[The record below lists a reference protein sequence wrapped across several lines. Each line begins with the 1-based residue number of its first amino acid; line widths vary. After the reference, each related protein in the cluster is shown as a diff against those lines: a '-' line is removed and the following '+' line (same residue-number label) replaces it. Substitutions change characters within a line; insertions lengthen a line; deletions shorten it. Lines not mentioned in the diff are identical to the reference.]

1 MSNSVFD
8 RLGYNFDS
16 DNFEGAEE
24 LSDAALN
31 SLELRKTTMATW
43 QYDQV
48 ARGDTARTNYFRNPT
63 ANLYISLRSTA
74 NNLSRLA
81 SNLSLSNV
89 AISANSFVL
98 ELDRFKSHTDN
109 ISGVFA
115 MSGRNNIDYT
125 IPQYESA
132 MATAEQMVTILY
144 SADNVGN
151 TVGALGSFTS
161 LFINKQLTANDTILA
176 ADLLS
181 MNSAIS
187 YTGIPLL
194 PYSTLGG
201 VAIEAINSHI
211 ATANTMVAARRNHDW
226 NFFQKSQQIAAD
238 MGVVSQFNT
247 MGKLKTQLIQYKIGT
262 DALIANLQAPVIHDS
277 NTGVYASSVTV
288 IDTTPNADSIRAA
301 TLTKSNI
308 AFTNYYA
315 TASSIQEEVIPD
327 IGTAVGSQQ
336 DIVANYI
343 NSVLLEVAQNT

>member
-1 MSNSVFD
+1 MSNSIFD

-31 SLELRKTTMATW
+31 ALEITKTTMKTW

-89 AISANSFVL
+89 AISANSLVL

-109 ISGVFA
+109 ISGVLE
-115 MSGRNNIDYT
+115 MTGRDLDSGT
-125 IPQYESA
+125 PQYETA
-132 MATAEQMVTILY
+132 IATAEQMVNLLY
-144 SADNVGN
+144 SADGVAN

-176 ADLLS
+176 TDLLS
-181 MNSAIS
+181 MNSSIS
-187 YTGIPLL
+187 YSGLPPL

-211 ATANTMVAARRNHDW
+211 ATANTMVASRRNHDW
-226 NFFQKSQQIAAD
+226 NFYQKSRAINSD
-238 MGVVSQFNT
+238 MGRVSQFDR
-247 MGKLKTQLIQYKIGT
+247 MGKMKTELIQNKIGT
-262 DALIANLQAPVIHDS
+262 DALLANLQAPVIHNS
-277 NTGVYASSVTV
+277 NTGVYTSSVTV
-288 IDTTPNADSIRAA
+288 IDTTPNADFIRAA
-301 TLTKSNI
+301 TLAKSNI

-315 TASSIQEEVIPD
+315 SDSSTQEEIILDTGPV
-327 IGTAVGSQQ
+327 GTQ
-336 DIVANYI
+336 DQIVTDYLK
-343 NSVLLEVAQNT
+343 SVTQNT

>member
-8 RLGYNFDS
+8 RLGYDFDS
-16 DNFEGAEE
+16 INFEGSEQ

-31 SLELRKTTMATW
+31 TLETRKTTLATW

-48 ARGDTARTNYFRNPT
+48 ARGDTARSNYFRNPT

-89 AISANSFVL
+89 AISANGFVL

-109 ISGVFA
+109 ISGVLE
-115 MSGRNNIDYT
+115 MTGRRFDPDT
-125 IPQYESA
+125 PQYEIAISI
-132 MATAEQMVTILY
+132 AEQMVTLLY
-144 SADNVGN
+144 SADGVAN

-176 ADLLS
+176 ADLVS

-187 YTGIPLL
+187 YSGLPLL

-201 VAIEAINSHI
+201 VAIETINSHI
-211 ATANTMVAARRNHDW
+211 SIANTMVASRRNHDW
-226 NFFQKSQQIAAD
+226 NFFKKSRAISSD
-238 MGVVSQFNT
+238 MGKVTQFNS
-247 MGKLKTQLIQYKIGT
+247 MGKMRTELIQYKLGT
-262 DALIANLQAPVIHDS
+262 DALIANLQAPVIHNS
-277 NTGVYASSVTV
+277 NTGVFASSTT

-301 TLTKSNI
+301 TLAKSNT

-315 TASSIQEEVIPD
+315 SGSSIQEVVIPD
-327 IGTAVGSQQ
+327 IGTAVGTQI
-336 DIVANYI
+336 DIVRDYI
-343 NSVLLEVAQNT
+343 NSVTQNT

>member
-16 DNFEGAEE
+16 DNFEGAEQ
-24 LSDAALN
+24 LSQGALN
-31 SLELRKTTMATW
+31 SLEMRKITMATW

-109 ISGVFA
+109 ISGILA
-115 MSGRNNIDYT
+115 TSGRNNIDYT

-132 MATAEQMVTILY
+132 MAIAEQTVTLLY
-144 SADNVGN
+144 SADNVAN
-151 TVGALGSFTS
+151 SVGALGSFTS
-161 LFINKQLTANDTILA
+161 LFINKQLTANDTILS

-187 YTGIPLL
+187 YSGLPLL

-211 ATANTMVAARRNHDW
+211 ATANSMVATRRNHDW
-226 NFFQKSQQIAAD
+226 NFFKKAQQISAD
-238 MGVVSQFNT
+238 MGVVSQFNS
-247 MGKLKTQLIQYKIGT
+247 MGKMRSNLIYSKIGT
-262 DALIANLQAPVIHDS
+262 DALIANLQAPIIHSS
-277 NTGVYASSVTV
+277 NTGISSSANSA
-288 IDTTPNADSIRAA
+288 DTTSNADSIRAA
-301 TLTKSNI
+301 TLSKSNI

-315 TASSIQEEVIPD
+315 TASSNQEEVIPD

-343 NSVLLEVAQNT
+343 NSVALVAQNT

>member
-16 DNFEGAEE
+16 DNFEGAEQ
-24 LSDAALN
+24 LSQGALN
-31 SLELRKTTMATW
+31 SLEMRKITMATW

-109 ISGVFA
+109 ISGILA
-115 MSGRNNIDYT
+115 TSGRNNIDYT

-132 MATAEQMVTILY
+132 MAIAEQTVTLLY
-144 SADNVGN
+144 SADNVAN
-151 TVGALGSFTS
+151 SVGALGSFTS
-161 LFINKQLTANDTILA
+161 LFINKQLTANDTILS

-187 YTGIPLL
+187 YSGLPLL

-211 ATANTMVAARRNHDW
+211 ATANSMVATRRNHDW
-226 NFFQKSQQIAAD
+226 NFFKKAQQISAD
-238 MGVVSQFNT
+238 MGVVSQFNS
-247 MGKLKTQLIQYKIGT
+247 MGKMRSSLIYSKIGT
-262 DALIANLQAPVIHDS
+262 DALIANLQAPIIHSS
-277 NTGVYASSVTV
+277 NTGISSSANSA
-288 IDTTPNADSIRAA
+288 DTTSNADSIRAA
-301 TLTKSNI
+301 TLSKSNI

-343 NSVLLEVAQNT
+343 NSVALVAQNT

>member
-16 DNFEGAEE
+16 DNFEGAEQ
-24 LSDAALN
+24 LSQGALN
-31 SLELRKTTMATW
+31 SLEMRKITMATW

-109 ISGVFA
+109 ISGILA
-115 MSGRNNIDYT
+115 TSGRNNIDYT

-132 MATAEQMVTILY
+132 MAIAEQTVTLLY
-144 SADNVGN
+144 SADNVAN
-151 TVGALGSFTS
+151 SVGALGSFTS
-161 LFINKQLTANDTILA
+161 LFINKQLTANDTILS

-187 YTGIPLL
+187 YSGLPLL

-211 ATANTMVAARRNHDW
+211 ATANSMVATRRNHDW
-226 NFFQKSQQIAAD
+226 NFFKKAQQISAD
-238 MGVVSQFNT
+238 MGVVSQFNS
-247 MGKLKTQLIQYKIGT
+247 MGKMRSNLIYSKIGT
-262 DALIANLQAPVIHDS
+262 DALIANLQAPIIHSS
-277 NTGVYASSVTV
+277 NTGISSSANSA
-288 IDTTPNADSIRAA
+288 DTTSNADSIRAA
-301 TLTKSNI
+301 TLSKSNI

-343 NSVLLEVAQNT
+343 NSVALVAQNT

>member
-1 MSNSVFD
+1 MTNSVFD

-16 DNFEGAEE
+16 DNFEGAEQ

-31 SLELRKTTMATW
+31 TLETRKTTLATW

-48 ARGDTARTNYFRNPT
+48 ARSDTARTNYYRNPT

-74 NNLSRLA
+74 NNLMRLA

-89 AISANSFVL
+89 AVSANAFVL
-98 ELDRFKSHTDN
+98 ELDKFKSHTDN
-109 ISGVFA
+109 ISGVLE
-115 MSGRNNIDYT
+115 MTGRRFDPDT
-125 IPQYESA
+125 PQYEIA
-132 MATAEQMVTILY
+132 IATAEQMVTLLY
-144 SADNVGN
+144 SADNVAN

-176 ADLLS
+176 ADLVS

-211 ATANTMVAARRNHDW
+211 AIANTMVATRRNHDW
-226 NFFQKSQQIAAD
+226 NFFKKSRAISSD
-238 MGVVSQFNT
+238 MGKVTQFNS
-247 MGKLKTQLIQYKIGT
+247 MGKMKTQLIQYKIGT

-277 NTGVYASSVTV
+277 NTGVFASSTT
-288 IDTTPNADSIRAA
+288 IETTPNADSIRAT
-301 TLTKSNI
+301 TLAKSNS
-308 AFTNYYA
+308 AFANYYA
-315 TASSIQEEVIPD
+315 TATSTTDEIILD
-327 IGTAVGSQQ
+327 YGTVGTQ
-336 DIVANYI
+336 DQIVMDYI
-343 NSVLLEVAQNT
+343 NSVTQNT

>member
-1 MSNSVFD
+1 MSNSIFD

-16 DNFEGAEE
+16 INFEGAEQ
-24 LSDAALN
+24 LSEGALN
-31 SLELRKTTMATW
+31 SLETRKTKLTTW

-48 ARGDTARTNYFRNPT
+48 ARGDTAKTNYFRNPT
-63 ANLYISLRSTA
+63 ANLYISLRNTA

-89 AISANSFVL
+89 AISANGFVL

-109 ISGVFA
+109 ISGVLE
-115 MSGRNNIDYT
+115 MTGRRISPDT
-125 IPQYESA
+125 PQYETA
-132 MATAEQMVTILY
+132 IATAEQMVTLLY
-144 SADNVGN
+144 SADGVAN

-187 YTGIPLL
+187 YSGLPLL

-201 VAIEAINSHI
+201 VELEAINSHI
-211 ATANTMVAARRNHDW
+211 AIANTMIAARRNHDW
-226 NFFQKSQQIAAD
+226 NFYQKSRAISSD
-238 MGVVSQFNT
+238 MGRVSQFNS
-247 MGKLKTQLIQYKIGT
+247 MGKMKTELLQYKIGT
-262 DALIANLQAPVIHDS
+262 DALIANLQAPVIHNS
-277 NTGVYASSVTV
+277 NTGVFASSTT

-301 TLTKSNI
+301 TLAKSNT

-315 TASSIQEEVIPD
+315 SGSPVQEEVILDTAPV
-327 IGTAVGSQQ
+327 GTEN
-336 DIVANYI
+336 DIVTNYRA
-343 NSVLLEVAQNT
+343 SAAQNT

>member
-1 MSNSVFD
+1 MPNSVFD

-31 SLELRKTTMATW
+31 TLEITKTTMKTW

-89 AISANSFVL
+89 AVSANSLVL

-109 ISGVFA
+109 ISGVLE
-115 MSGRNNIDYT
+115 MTGRDLDSGT
-125 IPQYESA
+125 PQYETA
-132 MATAEQMVTILY
+132 IATAEQMVNLLY
-144 SADNVGN
+144 SADGVAN

-181 MNSAIS
+181 MNSSIS
-187 YTGIPLL
+187 YSGLPLL

-201 VAIEAINSHI
+201 VALEAINSHI
-211 ATANTMVAARRNHDW
+211 GIANTMIASRRNHDW
-226 NFFQKSQQIAAD
+226 NFYQKSRAINSD
-238 MGVVSQFNT
+238 MGRVSQFDR
-247 MGKLKTQLIQYKIGT
+247 MGKMKTELIQNKIGT
-262 DALIANLQAPVIHDS
+262 DALLANLQAPVIHNS
-277 NTGVYASSVTV
+277 NTGVFASFVTV
-288 IDTTPNADSIRAA
+288 IDTTPNADSIRAS
-301 TLTKSNI
+301 TLAKSNI

-315 TASSIQEEVIPD
+315 SGSSVQEEVILDTGPV
-327 IGTAVGSQQ
+327 GTEN
-336 DIVANYI
+336 DIVTNYRA
-343 NSVLLEVAQNT
+343 SAVQNT

>member
-1 MSNSVFD
+1 MTNSVFD

-16 DNFEGAEE
+16 DNFEGAEQ

-31 SLELRKTTMATW
+31 TLETRKTTLATW

-48 ARGDTARTNYFRNPT
+48 ARSDTARTNYYRNPT

-74 NNLSRLA
+74 NNLMRLA

-89 AISANSFVL
+89 AVSANAFVL
-98 ELDRFKSHTDN
+98 ELDKFKSHTDN
-109 ISGVFA
+109 ISGVLE
-115 MSGRNNIDYT
+115 MTGRRFDPDT
-125 IPQYESA
+125 PQYEIA
-132 MATAEQMVTILY
+132 IATAEQMVTLLY
-144 SADNVGN
+144 SADNVAN

-176 ADLLS
+176 ADLVS

-211 ATANTMVAARRNHDW
+211 AIANTMVATRRNHDW
-226 NFFQKSQQIAAD
+226 NFFKKSRAISSD
-238 MGVVSQFNT
+238 MGKVTQFNS
-247 MGKLKTQLIQYKIGT
+247 MGKMKTQLIQYKIGT

-277 NTGVYASSVTV
+277 NTGVFASSTT
-288 IDTTPNADSIRAA
+288 IETTPNADSIRAT
-301 TLTKSNI
+301 TLAKSNS
-308 AFTNYYA
+308 AFANYYA
-315 TASSIQEEVIPD
+315 TATSTIDEIILD
-327 IGTAVGSQQ
+327 YGTVGTQ
-336 DIVANYI
+336 DQIVMDYI
-343 NSVLLEVAQNT
+343 NSVTQNT

>member
-16 DNFEGAEE
+16 DNFEGAEQ
-24 LSDAALN
+24 LSQGALN
-31 SLELRKTTMATW
+31 SLEMRKITMATW

-109 ISGVFA
+109 ISGILA
-115 MSGRNNIDYT
+115 TSGRNNIDYT

-132 MATAEQMVTILY
+132 MAIAEQTVTLLY
-144 SADNVGN
+144 SADNVAN
-151 TVGALGSFTS
+151 SVGALGSFTS
-161 LFINKQLTANDTILA
+161 LFINKQLTANDTILS

-187 YTGIPLL
+187 YSGLPLL

-201 VAIEAINSHI
+201 VAIEAINSHVAI
-211 ATANTMVAARRNHDW
+211 ANTMIATRRNHDW
-226 NFFQKSQQIAAD
+226 NFFKKAQQISAD
-238 MGVVSQFNT
+238 MGVVSQFNS
-247 MGKLKTQLIQYKIGT
+247 MGKMRSNLIYSKIGT
-262 DALIANLQAPVIHDS
+262 DALIANLQAPIIHSS
-277 NTGVYASSVTV
+277 NTGISSSANSA
-288 IDTTPNADSIRAA
+288 DTTSNADSIRAA
-301 TLTKSNI
+301 TSAKSNT
-308 AFTNYYA
+308 AFANYYA

-336 DIVANYI
+336 DIVSNYI
-343 NSVLLEVAQNT
+343 NSVIQEVAQNT